1 MSSNI
6 ELSKFISSSKNIL
19 DDLYNEERSKP
30 EEVIL
35 SYEDYLRLP
44 KTDQYIKREEEQKKK
59 EEEKEAYENRIEE
72 KYNHIINK
80 ISNQ

>member
-1 MSSNI
+1 MSYLNSLVYLKI
-6 ELSKFISSSKNIL
+6 KNIL